1 MTNNKRQILTRVGIV
16 LIAFGIL
23 DFAYWWWYKDVPK
36 CILSSPPPNR
46 EIDPSSSGYALY
58 YVVLGVLFLRGTLQV
73 VPWVTWFAALI
84 LAYSASKLIQ
94 LPFLFPADLWVI
106 AFRVDPVGN
115 FMPTLV
121 KIMAIAVAFWVYTQL
136 RAAPI
141 VSALVRSDHSYSAPP
156 LKLAFILGIVLVAV
170 PLSLKFFYLTPDS
183 AIEAKAVEIA
193 RTEYGEGYKYFVRGI
208 IESNGQIRACLSA
221 YNEQELKVVP
231 VEWEQ

>member
-1 MTNNKRQILTRVGIV
+1 MTNDKGQILTRVGIV
-16 LIAFGIL
+16 LIAVGIL
-23 DFAYWWWYKDVPK
+23 EFAYFWSTLDDPQ
-36 CILSSPPPNR
+36 CILSSNPSPT
-46 EIDPSSSGYALY
+46 SSSPGSAIL
-58 YVVLGVLFLRGTLQV
+58 VVLGVLFLRGNLQI
-73 VPWVTWFAALI
+73 VPLVTWLAALI
-84 LAYSASKLIQ
+84 LAYFASNLIR
-94 LPFLFPADLWVI
+94 LPFLFPTDFWVM

-141 VSALVRSDHSYSAPP
+141 MSAVRSDHSYSAPP

-193 RTEYGEGYKYFVRGI
+193 RIEYGEGYKYFVRGI
-208 IESNGQIRACLSA
+208 IESNGQIRACFSA

>member
-1 MTNNKRQILTRVGIV
+1 MTNDKGQILTRVGIV
-16 LIAFGIL
+16 LIAVGIL
-23 DFAYWWWYKDVPK
+23 EFAYFWSTLDDPQ
-36 CILSSPPPNR
+36 CILSSNPSPT
-46 EIDPSSSGYALY
+46 SSSPGSAIL
-58 YVVLGVLFLRGTLQV
+58 VVLGVLFLRGNLQI
-73 VPWVTWFAALI
+73 VPLVTWLAALI
-84 LAYSASKLIQ
+84 LAYFASNLIR
-94 LPFLFPADLWVI
+94 LPFLFPTDFWVM

>member
-1 MTNNKRQILTRVGIV
+1 MTNDKRQILTRVGIV
-16 LIAFGIL
+16 LIAVGIL
-23 DFAYWWWYKDVPK
+23 EFAYLWSTLDDLQ
-36 CILSSPPPNR
+36 CILSSNPNP
-46 EIDPSSSGYALY
+46 IPSSSGSAIL
-58 YVVLGVLFLRGTLQV
+58 VVLGVLFLRGNLQI
-73 VPWVTWFAALI
+73 VPLVTWFAALI
-84 LAYSASKLIQ
+84 LAYFASNLIQ
-94 LPFLFPADLWVI
+94 LPFLFPTDLWGI

-121 KIMAIAVAFWVYTQL
+121 QIMAIAVAFWVYTQL

-170 PLSLKFFYLTPDS
+170 PLSIKFFYLKPDS

-193 RTEYGEGYKYFVRGI
+193 RIEYGDGYKYHIRGI
-208 IESNGQIRACLSA
+208 IQSNGQIRACLSA